1 MPIGTN
7 ICGWRRSR
15 GLSLAALAAQTGLDA
30 THLEAIE
37 SGETDPSVSTLD
49 AIASALRVPPSWLYG
64 HPKQLELLTTD
75 SDGEVVASPGEGAI
89 DPVLEQVLE
98 ATRQRR
104 DLYVLLTAV
113 LQSGDPKLLL
123 AAEASLKSLAKQAR
137 QASVPWQSRPSG
149 HFEPPSD

>member
-1 MPIGTN
+1 MPIGAN

-15 GLSLAALAAQTGLDA
+15 GLSVAGLASQSGLDA

-37 SGETDPSVSTLD
+37 SGETDPPVSTLD
-49 AIASALRVPPSWLYG
+49 AIASALRIPPSWLYG
-64 HPKQLELLTTD
+64 NPKQLELLITD
-75 SDGEVVASPGEGAI
+75 SDGDTLASPGEGAV

-104 DLYVLLTAV
+104 DLYVLLTTV
-113 LQSGDPKLLL
+113 LLSGDPKLLL
-123 AAEASLKSLAKQAR
+123 AVEASLKSLAKQAR

>member
-7 ICGWRRSR
+7 IGGWRRSR
-15 GLSLAALAAQTGLDA
+15 GLSLAALASETGLDSS
-30 THLEAIE
+30 HLEAIE
-37 SGETDPSVSTLD
+37 SGETDPAASTLD
-49 AIASALRVPPSWLYG
+49 AIASALRIPTSWLYG
-64 HPKQLELLTTD
+64 NPRQLEVLLTD
-75 SDGEVVASPGEGAI
+75 SDGDPVAAPVEGAV
-89 DPVLEQVLE
+89 DPVLQQVLE

>member
-1 MPIGTN
+1 MPIGAN

-15 GLSLAALAAQTGLDA
+15 GLSLAALASQTGLEA
-30 THLEAIE
+30 PHLEAIE
-37 SGETDPSVSTLD
+37 SGETDPSASTLD
-49 AIASALRVPPSWLYG
+49 AIASALRLPTSWLYG
-64 HPKQLELLTTD
+64 NPKQLELLVTD
-75 SDGEVVASPGEGAI
+75 PDGDPIGSPDEGAI
-89 DPVLEQVLE
+89 DPVLQQVLE

>member
-1 MPIGTN
+1 MPIGAN
-7 ICGWRRSR
+7 ICGWRRTR
-15 GLSLAALAAQTGLDA
+15 GFSLAALASQIGIDSTR
-30 THLEAIE
+30 LEAIE
-37 SGETDPSVSTLD
+37 SEETDPSVSTLD
-49 AIASALRVPPSWLYG
+49 AIASALRIPTSWLYG
-64 HPKQLELLTTD
+64 NPTQLELLTTD
-75 SDGEVVASPGEGAI
+75 SEGDMLASPNEAAV

-149 HFEPPSD
+149 HFEPPND